1 MCNAQRD
8 ACLRVRSI
16 DAAKG
21 GVIKASRAL
30 LQDCEPLVLTHPASG
45 DEFSFAGVQGV
56 LSVAVEPAD
65 AFSPLTAV
73 GTGPTR
79 TAHSCSGM
87 KHRHC
92 AKLSNVTCIVRCMAL
107 PLVGFRLK
115 GPGGEVILA

>member
-1 MCNAQRD
+1 MRAAAPDIVDMHCTAG
-8 ACLRVRSI
+8 CSLRVHGI

-21 GVIKASRAL
+21 GVIKASCAL

-56 LSVAVEPAD
+56 LSAAVEAAD

-79 TAHSCSGM
+79 IIHSCSGM
-87 KHRHC
+87 KQGQLRK
-92 AKLSNVTCIVRCMAL
+92 AKQCDLYGQMHGSISCRI
-107 PLVGFRLK
+107 
-115 GPGGEVILA
+115 